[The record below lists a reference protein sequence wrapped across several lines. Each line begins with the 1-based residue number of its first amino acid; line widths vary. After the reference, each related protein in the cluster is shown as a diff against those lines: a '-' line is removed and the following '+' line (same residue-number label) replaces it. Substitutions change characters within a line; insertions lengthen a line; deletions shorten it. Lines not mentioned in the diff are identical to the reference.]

1 MSREPTPDALLAWKA
16 GYNEATKL
24 NTSLLIMGAS
34 MFVRRPMMT
43 AFLLLMAGTFC
54 WAGTIDSGLFT
65 TYTSTSTTLSWVVC
79 GSVGGGSGCY
89 GAGQLGP
96 FGQIGSI
103 IESAK
108 VIDIREG
115 TVTRFLYVVDQA
127 YGSGQNGVALYVYRR
142 VDTIAGSYDHTE
154 FTLKKTI
161 SLPLVGGSQAV
172 VFLAANRGYLVI
184 GTSNSTVPVEV
195 NKHTYAITPLTIIS
209 QAPNSI
215 TADNYGFVVVTS
227 PDGFFV
233 VGPDGALRED
243 GGGSPFTINNLLG
256 TRP

>member
-1 MSREPTPDALLAWKA
+1 
-16 GYNEATKL
+16 
-24 NTSLLIMGAS
+24 
-34 MFVRRPMMT
+34 MFVRRLMMT
-43 AFLLLMAGTFC
+43 AFLLLIGGTFC

-65 TYTSTSTTLSWVVC
+65 TYTTDSAKTTLYWVVC
-79 GSVGGGSGCY
+79 GSIGKGDGCY

-103 IESAK
+103 VESAK

-142 VDTIAGSYDHTE
+142 VDTIASSNDHTT
-154 FTLKKTI
+154 FTLKKPI

-172 VFLAANRGYLVI
+172 TFLAANKGYLVI
-184 GTSNSTVPVEV
+184 GTSNSTAQVEV
-195 NKHTYAITPLTIIS
+195 NKRTYVITPLTIIS

-215 TADNYGFVVVTS
+215 TADNYGYVTVTS
-227 PDGFFV
+227 ANSFAV
-233 VGPDGALRED
+233 VGPDGALQED
-243 GGGSPFTINNLLG
+243 GGGSPFMINDLLG
-256 TRP
+256 TQP